1 MLNSVLILSIV
12 LVTIAGFSF
21 LIQESEAV
29 ISEEDLII
37 LQTGIISTSDKD
49 YTISDDFKTRIFHDG
64 NLMRISGTTTSGN
77 PYFVYYKL
85 VEEELTV
92 KGKIMEGNKF
102 VSIVIKPQTAKGA
115 EPEPDVEAEP
125 TTELTMIVKQNRP
138 SFWGQSFS
146 LTARVYDAELNPRE
160 DFGQNWG
167 YLANVTVTV
176 SITDDEGNLITTLEG
191 QTTDLGYYDG
201 DFLIN
206 RVLTPTGTYTVTVTA
221 DNGQTTIVDESNFI
235 VLGPNPLYYKD

>member
-1 MLNSVLILSIV
+1 MISSVLIFSV
-12 LVTIAGFSF
+12 ALVTISGFSF

-29 ISEEDLII
+29 ISEEDSII
-37 LQTGIISTSDKD
+37 LQTGIVSTSNKD
-49 YTISDDFKTRIFHDG
+49 YTISHDFKTRIFLDG

-85 VEEELTV
+85 IDGELTV
-92 KGKIMEGNKF
+92 RGKIMEGDKF
-102 VSIVIKPQTAKGA
+102 VSIVIKPQTAQEP

-125 TTELTMIVKQNRP
+125 ITELTMIVKHNERVY
-138 SFWGQSFS
+138 WGQSFS

-167 YLANVTVTV
+167 YLANVTVIV
-176 SITDDEGNLITTLEG
+176 SITDDEDNPITTLEG

-206 RVLTPTGTYTVTVTA
+206 RVLTPTGAYTVTVTA
-221 DNGQTTIVDESNFI
+221 DNGQTTIVGESNFI
-235 VLGPNPLYYKD
+235 VLGPNPLYYQD